1 LVGWQRSSRSGVG
14 IGARARDRGIEALAT
29 HRKNRSSQ
37 AIVIRRIPV
46 SRRGAPKA
54 PIIDSPDGRMHQR
67 DRTRGGRGISAEL
80 ASRKLIDFHQGM
92 TPF

>member
-1 LVGWQRSSRSGVG
+1 
-14 IGARARDRGIEALAT
+14 
-29 HRKNRSSQ
+29 
-37 AIVIRRIPV
+37 
-46 SRRGAPKA
+46 
-54 PIIDSPDGRMHQR
+54 MHQR